1 MGIVKVSSNNYIE
14 QVEKSNKLV
23 LLDFYADWCGPCQ
36 MVGPILEEVA
46 KERAEKVQIG
56 KVDIDVDRQL
66 ASKFKVMSI
75 PTLVLLKQ
83 GKEVQKLIG
92 AQSKQTILEM
102 IDNQ

>member
-1 MGIVKVSSNNYIE
+1 MGIIKVSSTNYME
-14 QVEKSNKLV
+14 QVEKNSKLV

-36 MVGPILEEVA
+36 MVAPVLEEVA
-46 KERAEKVQIG
+46 REKAEKVQIG

-75 PTLVLLKQ
+75 PTLVLLKN
-83 GKEVQKLIG
+83 GEVVQTLIG